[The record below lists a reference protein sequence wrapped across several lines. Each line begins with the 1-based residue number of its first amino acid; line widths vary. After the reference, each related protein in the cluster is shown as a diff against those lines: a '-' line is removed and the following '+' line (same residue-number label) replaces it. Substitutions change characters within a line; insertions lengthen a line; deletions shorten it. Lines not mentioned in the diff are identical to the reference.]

1 MGSGR
6 AALDIP
12 RYVDLFMQGRL
23 PINKLVSKRYTP
35 GEINDAFDSLEKD
48 ERDNKADYCVLS
60 RFLLVILRP
69 FMNPIKYPVD

>member
-23 PINKLVSKRYTP
+23 PINKLVSKRYTL
-35 GEINDAFDSLEKD
+35 GEVNDAFDSLEKD
-48 ERDNKADYCVLS
+48 EIIK
-60 RFLLVILRP
+60 
-69 FMNPIKYPVD
+69 PIIVF